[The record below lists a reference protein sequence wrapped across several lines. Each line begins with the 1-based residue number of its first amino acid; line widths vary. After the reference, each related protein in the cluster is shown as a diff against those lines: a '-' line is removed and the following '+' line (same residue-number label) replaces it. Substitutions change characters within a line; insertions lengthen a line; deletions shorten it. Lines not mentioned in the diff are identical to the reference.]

1 MNLHEREER
10 RRMLLLVYKSLY
22 AAAGSG
28 IRSREKKAS
37 ASRLNVCVINQMS
50 ITKLFMFDRIEIDY
64 LSLHQNC
71 RDRSEVKRY

>member
-1 MNLHEREER
+1 
-10 RRMLLLVYKSLY
+10 MLLLVYVKSLY
-22 AAAGSG
+22 AAAGSAV
-28 IRSREKKAS
+28 RSTEKRHQQVA
-37 ASRLNVCVINQMS
+37 RIYVCVINQMS

>member
-1 MNLHEREER
+1 
-10 RRMLLLVYKSLY
+10 MLLLVYKSLR
-22 AAAGSG
+22 AAGGSG
-28 IRSREKKAS
+28 EMERKRQRQVARIC
-37 ASRLNVCVINQMS
+37 VCVINQMS